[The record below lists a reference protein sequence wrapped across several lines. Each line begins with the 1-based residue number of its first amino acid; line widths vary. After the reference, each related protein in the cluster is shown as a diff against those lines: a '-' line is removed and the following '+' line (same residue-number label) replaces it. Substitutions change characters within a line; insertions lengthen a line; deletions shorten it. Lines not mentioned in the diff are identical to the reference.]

1 MRAYGM
7 SYPGTCTDEEWQ
19 EWLSTVIKYIEGSEE
34 KDAND
39 MTWEEIANI
48 TYEDIVE
55 EDKRRAENKDKA
67 FDMLKEYWFA
77 LWD

>member
-1 MRAYGM
+1 
-7 SYPGTCTDEEWQ
+7 
-19 EWLSTVIKYIEGSEE
+19 
-34 KDAND
+34 